1 MLTNILYFIN
11 FFFQYKY
18 IENKKKNI
26 MNKIQKKRLY
36 ESIMRSVSKT
46 VKKKLNEAD
55 DSFENNEIYTH
66 LHDMFETAEEYNQVF

>member
-1 MLTNILYFIN
+1 
-11 FFFQYKY
+11 
-18 IENKKKNI
+18 

-46 VKKKLNEAD
+46 IKKKLNEAD
-55 DSFENNEIYTH
+55 DSFETNEIYTH

>member
-1 MLTNILYFIN
+1 
-11 FFFQYKY
+11 
-18 IENKKKNI
+18 

-36 ESIMRSVSKT
+36 ESIMKSVSKT

>member
-1 MLTNILYFIN
+1 MLVNILYFII
-11 FFFQYKY
+11 FFSINKY
-18 IENKKKNI
+18 IENKKTI

-55 DSFENNEIYTH
+55 DSFENNEIYTY
-66 LHDMFETAEEYNQVF
+66 LHDMFETAEKYNQVF

>member
-1 MLTNILYFIN
+1 MLTNILYFIK

-18 IENKKKNI
+18 IENKKNI
-26 MNKIQKKRLY
+26 MNKIQKRKLY

-46 VKKKLNEAD
+46 VKRKLNEAD
-55 DSFENNEIYTH
+55 DSFENIEVYTY

>member
-1 MLTNILYFIN
+1 
-11 FFFQYKY
+11 
-18 IENKKKNI
+18 

-55 DSFENNEIYTH
+55 DSFENNEIYTY

>member
-1 MLTNILYFIN
+1 MLTNILYFII
-11 FFFQYKY
+11 FFQYKY
-18 IENKKKNI
+18 IENNKKTI

-55 DSFENNEIYTH
+55 DSFENNEIYTY
-66 LHDMFETAEEYNQVF
+66 LHDMFETAEKYNQVF

>member
-11 FFFQYKY
+11 FFQYKY
-18 IENKKKNI
+18 IENKKTI
-26 MNKIQKKRLY
+26 MNKIQKRKLY

-55 DSFENNEIYTH
+55 DSFENNEIYTY
-66 LHDMFETAEEYNQVF
+66 LHDMFETAEKYNQVF

>member
-1 MLTNILYFIN
+1 MLTNILYFII
-11 FFFQYKY
+11 FFSIN
-18 IENKKKNI
+18 IENKKII

-46 VKKKLNEAD
+46 IKKKLNEAD
-55 DSFENNEIYTH
+55 DSFETNEIYTH